1 MAVLHRTAI
10 GGGEEQHRVLTEQ
23 LTQVVVEIGCF
34 FLIVAHDE
42 EKIARGLRSGSEHH
56 GGGRTAQ
63 TFQAH
68 ARAASRQLLA
78 QSEHAGMMIEERQ

>member
-42 EKIARGLRSGSEHH
+42 EKIARGLRSGSKHH

-68 ARAASRQLLA
+68 ARAVIR
-78 QSEHAGMMIEERQ
+78 